1 MVDEVK
7 TLIDK
12 LNLNKILSKEEFEVI
27 LSHNT
32 PEIREYAANMAID
45 IKKSFYGEDVYI
57 RGLIEF
63 SNYCKND
70 CYYCGIRCSNNNADR
85 YRLTE
90 DEILECARRG
100 YELGFRTIVLQSGED
115 PYFNDDRMCCII
127 RKIKLELDVAV
138 TLSIGEKSEES
149 YRRYKEVGAD
159 RYLLRH
165 ETYNN
170 EHYSRL
176 HPENLSGEHR
186 KECLQTLKNLGYQ
199 VGAGFMVGSPYQTVS
214 NLAEDLI
221 YLKKLNPHMVGIG
234 PFIAHH
240 DTPFADM
247 ANGTLEDTL
256 LLLSLIRIMIPDVLL
271 PATTA
276 LGTISPTGRE
286 QGIKAG
292 ANVVMP
298 NLSPITVRKKYDL
311 YDSKICTGE
320 EAAECV
326 ECLKKRVSAT
336 GNSIVIDRGD
346 SKRDSRRD

>member
-1 MVDEVK
+1 MTDAVIQ
-7 TLIDK
+7 LIDK
-12 LNLNKILSKEEFEVI
+12 LNDNKILSQEEFEVI

-32 PEIREYAANMAID
+32 PEIRDYAANIARS
-45 IKKSFYGEDVYI
+45 IKKSIYGDEVYI

-70 CYYCGIRCSNNNADR
+70 CYYCGIRCSNMNADR

-115 PYFNDDRMCCII
+115 PYFTDDRICSIVS
-127 RKIKLELDVAV
+127 KIKSNLDVAV
-138 TLSIGEKSEES
+138 TLSIGEKSDES
-149 YRRYKEVGAD
+149 YIKYKAAGAD

-165 ETYNN
+165 ETANN
-170 EHYSRL
+170 EHYSKL
-176 HPENLSGEHR
+176 HPEIMSGENR
-186 KECLQTLKNLGYQ
+186 KKCLQSLIKLGFQ
-199 VGAGFMVGSPYQTVS
+199 VGAGFMVGSPYQTRK

-221 YLKKLNPHMVGIG
+221 YLKELNPHMVGIG

-240 DTPFADM
+240 DTPFAHER
-247 ANGTLEDTL
+247 NGTLEDTL

-276 LGTISPTGRE
+276 LGTISPIGRE
-286 QGIKAG
+286 EGIKAG

-326 ECLKKRVSAT
+326 ECLKKRVLST
-336 GNSIVIDRGD
+336 GNHIVIDRGD
-346 SKRDSRRD
+346 SRRV

>member
-1 MVDEVK
+1 MDKQVK
-7 TLIDK
+7 ILIDK
-12 LNLNKILSKEEFEVI
+12 LNYNKILSKEEFEVI

-32 PEIREYAANMAID
+32 PEIRAYAAGIAVD
-45 IKKSFYGEDVYI
+45 IKKSVYGDDIYI

-70 CYYCGIRCSNNNADR
+70 CYYCGIRCSNTNADR

-115 PYFNDDRMCCII
+115 PYYNDDRICSII
-127 RKIKLELDVAV
+127 SRIKAELDVAI

-149 YRRYKEVGAD
+149 YRRYKEAGAD

-176 HPENLSGEHR
+176 HPANLSGEHR
-186 KECLQTLKNLGYQ
+186 KECLKTLKNLGYQ

-221 YLKKLNPHMVGIG
+221 YLKELNPHMVGIG

-276 LGTISPTGRE
+276 LGTINPTGRE
-286 QGIKAG
+286 QGINAG

-326 ECLKKRVSAT
+326 ECLKKRVLAT
-336 GNSIVIDRGD
+336 GNYIVIDRGD
-346 SKRDSRRD
+346 SRRD